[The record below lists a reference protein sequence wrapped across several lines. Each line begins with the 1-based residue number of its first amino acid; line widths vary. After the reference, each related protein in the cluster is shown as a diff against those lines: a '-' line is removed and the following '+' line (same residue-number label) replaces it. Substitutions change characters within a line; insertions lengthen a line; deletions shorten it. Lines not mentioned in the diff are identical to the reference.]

1 MALGSLRTSGSW
13 KPYLPATLER
23 GIRGEALNYFLHA
36 AESQSEFVLL
46 DLHGKS
52 DIFSSLS
59 ILFYG
64 GKMTTVDP
72 IRKRTDIEKI
82 KSVLLE
88 NNYRDYLFFEVG
100 INTGLRISDIL
111 KLKVSDIRGKYYIEL
126 KEQKTGKLKKF
137 RMNNILRSELEDYIL
152 AKNDNNYLFES
163 FRTSGNPL
171 ERTRAYCILNHAAKV
186 AGVKIKMGTHTMRK
200 TFGFHFYQQT
210 KDIALLQ
217 VLFNHSSPSVTL
229 RYIGINQN
237 ILDKATERFVL

>member
-1 MALGSLRTSGSW
+1 
-13 KPYLPATLER
+13 
-23 GIRGEALNYFLHA
+23 
-36 AESQSEFVLL
+36 
-46 DLHGKS
+46 
-52 DIFSSLS
+52 
-59 ILFYG
+59 
-64 GKMTTVDP
+64 MTTVDP
-72 IRKRTDIEKI
+72 IRKKTDIEKI

-88 NNYRDYLFFEVG
+88 KSYRDYLFFEVG

-137 RMNNILRSELEDYIL
+137 RMNSVLKEELESYIVT
-152 AKNDNNYLFES
+152 KNDDNYVFES

-171 ERTRAYCILNHAAKV
+171 ERTRAYCILNEAAKI
-186 AGVKIKMGTHTMRK
+186 AQLKIKMGTHTMRK

-237 ILDKATERFVL
+237 ILDKAMEKFVL